1 MSTAGNKTKTPKD
14 EEENIFKDQ
23 MKSDGRGPAENQRL
37 RRTSSA
43 VNGGKQGI
51 FHGMVAQTNEEKK
64 TKNSGSGSTKK
75 EERKKEIDE
84 LEQKY
89 NEIMADIKNKKKV
102 QIAKKKDGA
111 AEPAVQTSYSYY
123 SESDQPTDRDKLQ
136 SAKNTASKRTGRNQ
150 QADASARSKKSTGKN
165 PKSATERTERS
176 KGSGLTYPEK
186 LGYTFKIPPTNLQ
199 KYHHYIDQLIF
210 GKLRKD
216 LLMEPIPPEC
226 GQLKFAIKRK
236 ISMMNKLAPSYYL
249 YIEKKQG
256 GSINILYGKKL
267 ALKK

>member
-1 MSTAGNKTKTPKD
+1 M
-14 EEENIFKDQ
+14 
-23 MKSDGRGPAENQRL
+23 AE
-37 RRTSSA
+37 
-43 VNGGKQGI
+43 
-51 FHGMVAQTNEEKK
+51 
-64 TKNSGSGSTKK
+64 
-75 EERKKEIDE
+75 
-84 LEQKY
+84 
-89 NEIMADIKNKKKV
+89 IKNKKKA
-102 QIAKKKDGA
+102 QNAKKKDGA
-111 AEPAVQTSYSYY
+111 AEPAVQSSYSYY
-123 SESDQPTDRDKLQ
+123 SESDQPTDRDKFQ
-136 SAKNTASKRTGRNQ
+136 SAKNRGEHVNTASRRTGRNQ